1 MNTRTQQYFV
11 ATALA
16 LGLMACASTPK
27 TISSIE
33 DARAA
38 IQAVERDPLAGEAAA
53 KEIDG
58 AHEALREAESRA
70 EDHKSAKDIDNAAY
84 MAKRQA
90 QIAQEKI
97 AALQAKKAQESA
109 AAERQAIVLD
119 AREQEAR
126 IAADSAKQKM
136 AEADRKSK
144 ELEAQDAANKE
155 RIARLQQELA
165 DLNAKKTERGF
176 VLTLGDVLFDTGQAT
191 LKPGAVPVMDRLAKF
206 LIETPE
212 RSVQI
217 EGHTDSIGSDTYN
230 QDLSMR
236 RASAVRDA
244 LQSRGVP
251 GDRVVATGKGE
262 ALPIASND
270 SAGGRQQ
277 NRRVEIIIEDPARG
291 ASL

>member
-1 MNTRTQQYFV
+1 MNTRTQQYLV

-58 AHEALREAESRA
+58 AHEALREAEARA
-70 EDHKSAKDIDNAAY
+70 EDHKPAKDIDNAAY

-126 IAADSAKQKM
+126 IAAESAKQKM
-136 AEADRKSK
+136 AEADRKAK
-144 ELEAQDAANKE
+144 ELEGQDAANKE

-191 LKPGAVPVMDRLAKF
+191 LKPGAVPVIDRLAKF
-206 LIETPE
+206 LIQTPE

-217 EGHTDSIGSDTYN
+217 EGHTDSVGTDAYN

-244 LQSRGVP
+244 LQGRGVP
-251 GDRVVATGKGE
+251 ADRVIATGKGE